1 MIMGGEAKGH
11 GKDREARV
19 VIRGPEQGTWK
30 GIVRVICGSL
40 GRCPT
45 GGQALSWSPEGR
57 PKSAVEENCQN
68 CRSLSSEGMV
78 GCMRPCPKEPWMRLS
93 STLCYLTRNANG

>member
-11 GKDREARV
+11 GKNREARV
-19 VIRGPEQGTWK
+19 VIRGGPEQGTGK

-45 GGQALSWSPEGR
+45 GGQVLS
-57 PKSAVEENCQN
+57 
-68 CRSLSSEGMV
+68 
-78 GCMRPCPKEPWMRLS
+78 
-93 STLCYLTRNANG
+93 

>member
-19 VIRGPEQGTWK
+19 VTCGPGQGTGK
-30 GIVRVICGSL
+30 GIVKVICGSL
-40 GRCPT
+40 GRCLT
-45 GGQALSWSPEGR
+45 GGQALSWSPVER

-68 CRSLSSEGMV
+68 CRSLSSERVV
-78 GCMRPCPKEPWMRLS
+78 GCMRPRPKEPWMRLA
-93 STLCYLTRNANG
+93 STLCYLARNANG